1 MNLVLLYKKNLL
13 HQNSIIDLST
23 ETAWNHFFKL
33 GPYGY
38 TERMR
43 EEWNYAMMN
52 AVGHDE
58 YLICWRGEVPLEA
71 YEVPPLLI
79 IQDPPIITI
88 RK

>member
-1 MNLVLLYKKNLL
+1 MNLVLLLKKGLL
-13 HQNSIIDLST
+13 TQNSIIDLST

-38 TERMR
+38 HDRLR

-52 AVGHDE
+52 AVKHDE
-58 YLICWRGEVPLEA
+58 YLICWRGEVPLET

-79 IQDPPIITI
+79 NPDPPS
-88 RK
+88 

>member
-1 MNLVLLYKKNLL
+1 MNLVLLFKEGLL
-13 HQNSIIDLST
+13 NQNSIINLST

-33 GPYGY
+33 GPYRY

-43 EEWNYAMMN
+43 SEWNYAMSN

-58 YLICWRGEVPLEA
+58 YLICWRGEVPLET

-79 IQDPPIITI
+79 NPDPPS
-88 RK
+88 